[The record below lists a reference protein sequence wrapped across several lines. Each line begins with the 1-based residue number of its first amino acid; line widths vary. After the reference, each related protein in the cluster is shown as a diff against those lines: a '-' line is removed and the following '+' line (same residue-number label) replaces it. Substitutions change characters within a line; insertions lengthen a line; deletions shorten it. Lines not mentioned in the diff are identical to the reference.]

1 MELYRLDVYEPT
13 AGEIRSSE
21 PGQAD
26 CDIACRSIDTDSN
39 EESFFVRHA
48 YFTGAVE
55 LYKKLQ
61 RPLKA
66 EIEEKAWAS
75 LGSA

>member
-1 MELYRLDVYEPT
+1 VELRGLDVYELI

-26 CDIACRSIDTDSN
+26 
-39 EESFFVRHA
+39 
-48 YFTGAVE
+48 FTGDDE

-66 EIEEKAWAS
+66 EIEEESWSS
-75 LGSA
+75 L

>member
-1 MELYRLDVYEPT
+1 VELRGLDVYELI

-26 CDIACRSIDTDSN
+26 CDIACWSIDTDYN
-39 EESFFVRHA
+39 
-48 YFTGAVE
+48 E

-66 EIEEKAWAS
+66 EIEEEAWSS
-75 LGSA
+75 L